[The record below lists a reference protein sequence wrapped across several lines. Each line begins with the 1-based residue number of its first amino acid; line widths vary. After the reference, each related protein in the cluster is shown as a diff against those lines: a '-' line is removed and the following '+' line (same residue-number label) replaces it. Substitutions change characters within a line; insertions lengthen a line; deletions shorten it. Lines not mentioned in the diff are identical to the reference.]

1 MLEAHNPCFLLANCD
16 GINKKCDVFIGQYDQ
31 NARNAIERCAP
42 SGPQKHITKE
52 QRSYNKGV

>member
-1 MLEAHNPCFLLANCD
+1 MGH
-16 GINKKCDVFIGQYDQ
+16 YDQ

-42 SGPQKHITKE
+42 SGPQKRITKE